1 MQILQKQF
9 ENAYDQKSW
18 TQQYENYQQIADDF
32 AVSFA
37 VWVDRNFF
45 QGEKINQWSKSTRDF
60 NDGVYF
66 SLEQLMVEFK
76 RELSSNGI

>member
-9 ENAYDQKSW
+9 EKAYDEKSW
-18 TQQYENYQQIADDF
+18 SKQYENYQQVADDF

-37 VWVDRNFF
+37 VWVDKNYF
-45 QGEKINQWSKSTRDF
+45 QGEKINQWSKSPIDF